1 MPIKPEN
8 KHLYPDNWK
17 DIRAELLEEYGN
29 CCQGSM
35 AYPDCRAA
43 NGQPHPV
50 TGSRVVL
57 TIAHWPDHS
66 PTNNHR
72 KNLNVWCQ
80 RCHLAMDQ
88 PHRLKTAAL
97 TRKRKR
103 LAMEMEKLVL
113 SAEDLIQKSEELD
126 AMTTDPI
133 TPEVRKGLSTLK
145 KRIAIFEKL
154 DFEVKKE
161 SLRLASNQIP
171 LPVRG

>member
-1 MPIKPEN
+1 
-8 KHLYPDNWK
+8 
-17 DIRAELLEEYGN
+17 
-29 CCQGSM
+29 
-35 AYPDCRAA
+35 
-43 NGQPHPV
+43 
-50 TGSRVVL
+50 
-57 TIAHWPDHS
+57 
-66 PTNNHR
+66 
-72 KNLNVWCQ
+72 
-80 RCHLAMDQ
+80 
-88 PHRLKTAAL
+88 
-97 TRKRKR
+97 
-103 LAMEMEKLVL
+103 MEMEKLVL